1 MSSENNEK
9 PSGGGAEPKPGKA
22 LDPDQPNV
30 PKWAREI
37 NPDLPGTE
45 KAAGGDQKIEAL
57 APSEAEAPKPP
68 APRPKPPAAQPPPV
82 PSKAEVPKP
91 PVPPPKPP
99 AAAAK
104 APAPPAPSAAEGGK
118 AAPPKPPARPAAPA
132 KPKPMQRREF
142 LNWLSLGWI
151 SFTAASAVGMTALGR
166 FFFPNVLFEPPSIF
180 KVGFPADFAE
190 GQVDLR
196 FKEKH
201 RVWVIKEQGSIYA
214 LLAVCTHL
222 GCTPSWLAADNKFKC
237 PCHGSGFYK
246 SGINFEGPAP
256 RPLERVKI
264 NLAEDG
270 QIELDKGIVFQQEK
284 GQWRDPSSFLTV

>member
-9 PSGGGAEPKPGKA
+9 PSGGGAEPGKA

-37 NPDLPGTE
+37 NPDLPGAE
-45 KAAGGDQKIEAL
+45 KAAGADQKTD
-57 APSEAEAPKPP
+57 APAPRVAEAPK
-68 APRPKPPAAQPPPV
+68 PPV
-82 PSKAEVPKP
+82 PSKAEAPA
-91 PVPPPKPP
+91 PPPKPP
-99 AAAAK
+99 AAGAAAK
-104 APAPPAPSAAEGGK
+104 APAPGK
-118 AAPPKPPARPAAPA
+118 AAPPKPPA

-180 KVGFPADFAE
+180 KVGFPVDFLE
-190 GQVDLR
+190 GEVDLR
-196 FKEKH
+196 FKEKF
-201 RVWVIKEQGSIYA
+201 RVWIIKEQGSIYA
-214 LLAVCTHL
+214 LLAKCTHL
-222 GCTPSWLAADNKFKC
+222 GCTPNWLAADNKFKC

-264 NLAEDG
+264 ALAEDG

-284 GQWRDPSSFLTV
+284 GQWNDPSSFLTV